1 MNGNRRLLG
10 GALCSVVSIGLRSVE
25 NGSSHPGASEFSN
38 PGMGLASTLSVSCD
52 SFAQRENIMATGT
65 NQKWEGRW
73 DQLKGRVKKLWGQ
86 ITDDDLKKAEG
97 DYQRTVGL
105 IKERTG
111 ESLEEIEKKLQKS

>member
-1 MNGNRRLLG
+1 MDL
-10 GALCSVVSIGLRSVE
+10 ALTRIAGVLILQ
-25 NGSSHPGASEFSN
+25 P
-38 PGMGLASTLSVSCD
+38 
-52 SFAQRENIMATGT
+52 REAIMATGT
-65 NQKWEGRW
+65 NKKWEGRW

-111 ESLEEIEKKLQKS
+111 ENMEEIEKKLNS